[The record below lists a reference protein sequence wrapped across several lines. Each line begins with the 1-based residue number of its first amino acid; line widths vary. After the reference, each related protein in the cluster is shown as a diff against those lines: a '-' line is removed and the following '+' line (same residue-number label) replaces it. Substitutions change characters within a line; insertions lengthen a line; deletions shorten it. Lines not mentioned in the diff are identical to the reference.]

1 MPDYNTQQKKLIM
14 PEYGR
19 NVQQMIDH
27 CVSIEDREERT
38 RCANTII
45 NIMETC
51 FPILGMLMIL
61 NINCGIIWLLCP
73 ILS

>member
-27 CVSIEDREERT
+27 CVSIEDREER
-38 RCANTII
+38 
-45 NIMETC
+45 ETC
-51 FPILGMLMIL
+51 FPILGMSMIL

>member
-1 MPDYNTQQKKLIM
+1 M

-38 RCANTII
+38 PLCKYDYKHHGKLVS
-45 NIMETC
+45 
-51 FPILGMLMIL
+51 PILGMSMIL